1 MKFSVAHN
9 ALTLKLVV
17 TLFDRHVCVVDHR
30 TVSCCASAAPRISKR
45 RSYMSL
51 ANQTN
56 PNRLRDLTP
65 WMKCEIRRVQKAELR
80 DAERINV
87 M

>member
-1 MKFSVAHN
+1 
-9 ALTLKLVV
+9 
-17 TLFDRHVCVVDHR
+17 
-30 TVSCCASAAPRISKR
+30 
-45 RSYMSL
+45 MSL